1 MEKNITFE
9 EEKRKEFLYVLFNA
23 LFVCTCI
30 VFVLNFLSGA
40 LADTVYAKM
49 SPRNNELFH
58 NIFREFLFSASLIV
72 PFIVY
77 SKRSDISV
85 KNIFIPRKKS
95 LLFYIFGTVAVV
107 GVSFPLLFL
116 NKSLVLKLGEFG
128 YVTHD
133 YLPYDFDSPMLNI
146 ISMIFICLL
155 SAASNEIVLRGMI
168 TERFRRANIGLAL
181 ILPAL
186 IAMGFSGSLIKM
198 PYVFV
203 SSVVLSWVY
212 MKTASVYVTFTA
224 AFVRD
229 LLMYVY
235 FIYGEQ
241 LSAYIPVICIAG
253 LAAAVISV
261 AILVLRYGL
270 KTVYPAPRDD
280 DDEYLRLSAKESVS
294 GLLKSFAFWIFVFG
308 SFFTI
313 LFFYLS
319 NPTIVG
325 P

>member
-1 MEKNITFE
+1 MKKNITFE

-30 VFVLNFLSGA
+30 VFVLNFLSEA

-49 SPRNNELFH
+49 SPGNNELFH
-58 NIFREFLFSASLIV
+58 NIFRELLLSASLIV
-72 PFIVY
+72 PFIIY

-85 KNIFIPRKKS
+85 KNIFVPKAKS
-95 LLFYIFGTVAVV
+95 PLFYIFGTLATV
-107 GVSFPLLFL
+107 GVSFPLFILTK
-116 NKSLVLKLGEFG
+116 NLVSGLGKFG

-133 YLPYDFDSPMLNI
+133 YTPYVFDTVALNVVSI
-146 ISMIFICLL
+146 IVLSVL

-168 TERFRRANIGLAL
+168 TERFRRANTGLAL
-181 ILPAL
+181 LLPAL

-203 SSVVLSWVY
+203 SGVVLSWLY
-212 MKTASVYVTFTA
+212 MKTASVYVTFA
-224 AFVRD
+224 AALIRD
-229 LLMYVY
+229 ILMYVY
-235 FIYGEQ
+235 FLYGEQ
-241 LSAYIPVICIAG
+241 ISTYVPYVCIVG
-253 LAAAVISV
+253 AAVAVISGV
-261 AILVLRYGL
+261 ILVLRYGL

-280 DDEYLRLSAKESVS
+280 DDEYLRLSAKESAS
-294 GLLKSFAFWIFVFG
+294 GLFSSFAFWIFVFG

-313 LFFYLS
+313 WFFYLS